1 MDLLTHSALE
11 QCRQKQS
18 AQAAAGG
25 RSPITPNFGSER
37 TARARFSHMKRNS
50 LSRWMICLLLAGAG
64 APLQAAPEN
73 QAPAEEPAAGTTK
86 GSLSA
91 MPTGKR
97 APWQQHFTLGAG
109 DTLNLLLLNPDIPET
124 ARLEVPVGPDGRI
137 TYLQARD
144 IMAAGLTID
153 ELRGKLD
160 EALAKFYQNPRTVV
174 TPAAYHSKKYI
185 LLGAVATRGV
195 FPFDRPVTI
204 IEALARAG
212 GLETGLYEQRTVE
225 LADLPHSFL
234 SRKGQR
240 VPVDFERLFQ
250 HGDLSQNVAL
260 EPDDYLFFA
269 SASVNEIY
277 VLGEVISP
285 GVVAFAPKASAISAI
300 ANRGGFTTRAFK
312 SRVLVVRGSLN
323 KPETFV
329 VDTSAILKGKQQDF
343 TLQPRDIVYVSQNPW
358 VIGGEVLDL
367 AARAFVGAFTIEAT
381 TLNVSPI
388 FKNHLLNPPNP

>member
-1 MDLLTHSALE
+1 
-11 QCRQKQS
+11 
-18 AQAAAGG
+18 
-25 RSPITPNFGSER
+25 
-37 TARARFSHMKRNS
+37 
-50 LSRWMICLLLAGAG
+50 
-64 APLQAAPEN
+64 
-73 QAPAEEPAAGTTK
+73 
-86 GSLSA
+86 
-91 MPTGKR
+91 
-97 APWQQHFTLGAG
+97 
-109 DTLNLLLLNPDIPET
+109 
-124 ARLEVPVGPDGRI
+124 
-137 TYLQARD
+137 
-144 IMAAGLTID
+144 
-153 ELRGKLD
+153 
-160 EALAKFYQNPRTVV
+160 
-174 TPAAYHSKKYI
+174 
-185 LLGAVATRGV
+185 
-195 FPFDRPVTI
+195 
-204 IEALARAG
+204 
-212 GLETGLYEQRTVE
+212 
-225 LADLPHSFL
+225 
-234 SRKGQR
+234 
-240 VPVDFERLFQ
+240 VDFERLFQ